1 MRKKI
6 FATLMSVAMVAS
18 FMPSMAFAAVT
29 ADASTAHS
37 WPTIAA
43 GTGTTVTN
51 AQVKALTGADKEA
64 IIEYVPATCTKEGK
78 VTFKCKDDNKFC
90 EETKTVKVTK
100 DDHEYVAQQ
109 VTVDEYCK
117 LMQAAKQSG
126 FANDAQTAA
135 QAKKLA
141 KTVCYYNVKVCKH
154 CGVIKT
160 DASDISPVNHEHPT
174 NEGADCKTKTNC
186 TVCGK
191 EIAKNTTTSLP
202 KHSFEDESGNIKAGV
217 NPTSEKKLCGD
228 VTEKTYT
235 CTVCGTTKKVL
246 VNKAGAVVTETP
258 CKVFK
263 TPVETVVGSDNKT
276 LYKKGS
282 QTIVATRTD
291 EKAAWTLKPGYM
303 ASEIFA
309 NTYYAADTTITE
321 GNDVYYGYTCA
332 DCGNVVKGAKKGNA
346 AAAHKHEWKKVTVA
360 ATCKT
365 AAQETLEC
373 TVCGKYANVN
383 HEKDVETTDV
393 YDTPQYTT
401 VKDAKGNDTKPNG
414 HSFVIKEVAATC
426 GERAHYEITCA
437 NCTDSDKVA
446 KKDQFDKVVVSF
458 EDVAKGAPKY
468 FHEDGT
474 VTPTSNKITDKELKY
489 LDPTLKNHVFTKKV
503 VLKAATCEVGE
514 ISSYKCDNCGKI
526 KAHGV
531 TIKAGSALGHDHP
544 ETEVAATC
552 VNKAY
557 KVKAEECTRCG
568 KTDKNIVAA
577 NKKAAEEAAIKGGKH
592 SFDKWVVTKEATV
605 FEEGIK
611 ELKCSKCDA
620 AEGTKTVVAKKTVGK
635 PVVKLVSKKG
645 KLTVKASAA
654 DNATGYEV
662 TYKRAGKKAV
672 TKTYTAE
679 SISKTYK
686 LLKGKKYTVK
696 VTAFASNGTDTVK
709 GATVTKTITIKK

>member
-6 FATLMSVAMVAS
+6 FATLMSVAMIAS
-18 FMPSMAFAAVT
+18 FMPSMAFASVT
-29 ADASTAHS
+29 ADEAKDHK
-37 WPTIAA
+37 WPSIA
-43 GTGTTVTN
+43 TGTVTN
-51 AQVKALTGADKEA
+51 DNVKALKDAEKDSVVEF
-64 IIEYVPATCTKEGK
+64 VPATCTKEGK
-78 VTFKCKDDNKFC
+78 VTFKCMDENKFC
-90 EETKTVKVTK
+90 EETKTCKIEKTS
-100 DDHEYVAQQ
+100 HEYADQQ

-135 QAKKLA
+135 QAKELA
-141 KTVCYYNVKVCKH
+141 KTVCYYNVKVCKN
-154 CGVIKT
+154 CGIIDTTNVK
-160 DASDISPVNHEHPT
+160 AVNHEHPN
-174 NEGADCKTKTNC
+174 NETADCKAKTNC
-186 TVCGK
+186 TFCGK
-191 EIAKNTTTSLP
+191 EIAKNATSLP
-202 KHSFEDESGNIKAGV
+202 KHSYEGESAGSIKAGV

-235 CTVCGTTKKVL
+235 CTVCGATKKVL
-246 VNKAGAVVTETP
+246 VNKAGTEVIKAP

-263 TPVETVVGSDNKT
+263 TPVETVVGKDGKT
-276 LYKKGS
+276 VYKKGS
-282 QTIVATRTD
+282 QTVVVDAD
-291 EKAAWTLKPGYM
+291 GSVKPGYM

-321 GNDVYYGYTCA
+321 GNVVYYGYTCA
-332 DCGNVVKGAKKGNA
+332 DCGNVVKGAKKGDA
-346 AAAHKHEWKKVTVA
+346 EAAHKHEWKKVTVA
-360 ATCKT
+360 ATCTEPAK
-365 AAQETLEC
+365 ETLEC

-383 HEKDVETTDV
+383 QEKVENPTV
-393 YDTPQYTT
+393 ESAPVYTT
-401 VKDAKGNDTKPNG
+401 VKDAKGNDTKANG
-414 HSFVIKEVAATC
+414 HNFVIKEVAATC

-446 KKDQFDKVVVSF
+446 KKDQFAKVVVSF
-458 EDVAKGAPKY
+458 EDVAKDAPKY
-468 FHEDGT
+468 FHEEGT
-474 VTPTSNKITDKELKY
+474 VTSTSNKITDKELKY

-503 VLKAATCEVGE
+503 VLKEATCEVGE

-568 KTDKNIVAA
+568 KTDDKIVAA
-577 NKKAAEEAAIKGGKH
+577 NKKAAAEAAIKGGKH